1 MKTTKRSESKES
13 FFHLTEIVHTYQKKQ
28 TKMNLIVH
36 FHISI
41 SKIMQFYE
49 RIGYEHIL
57 FMVLYQQI

>member
-49 RIGYEHIL
+49 RIG
-57 FMVLYQQI
+57 